1 MTPVGGAYIDYC
13 EKLVWLDLDLGF
25 LVPLHI
31 LGENVFM
38 STNSLQAVDLVG
50 KTVLSKTPLTS
61 FGISQYLLV

>member
-1 MTPVGGAYIDYC
+1 MTPVGGVYTDYC
-13 EKLVWLDLDLGF
+13 EKLGCLDLDLGL

-50 KTVLSKTPLTS
+50 KTVLSKTPRAS
-61 FGISQYLLV
+61 FRISQYLLV